1 MKGPATLYNEVALP
15 PLVDFYRVDD
25 LLSEEERLVR
35 ATIGR
40 FVDERFLPV
49 VADHY
54 ERGTF
59 PAEMVPE
66 LAKLGVFGMHLH
78 GYGAAGMSN
87 IMYGLACQE
96 LERGDSGLRSFVS
109 VQGSLCMFPIHR
121 YGSEEQKTRWLPLM
135 AKGEVIGCFGLT
147 EPEFGSNP
155 AGMATRARHD
165 GDDWVLNGTKR
176 WITNGNVA
184 DLAIIWARTE
194 DGIRGFLVEK
204 GTKGFEARQIHH
216 KLSMRASVTS
226 ELILD
231 NCRIPASS
239 ELPGARGLKGPL
251 ACLNEAR
258 FGIVWGVLGAAIACY
273 QSALEYAK
281 ARVQFDKP
289 IAGYQLTQEKLVN
302 MLTEITKGQLLALQL
317 GRLKDQGKAS
327 ATQIS
332 MAKMNNAREALRIAR
347 EARSILGANGISLEY
362 PVMRHMANL
371 ETVVTYEGTSEIHM
385 LAIGEEIT
393 GLAAFK

>member
-1 MKGPATLYNEVALP
+1 LSE
-15 PLVDFYRVDD
+15 LVDFYRVDD
-25 LLSEEERLVR
+25 LLTEEERLVR
-35 ATIGR
+35 STVAR
-40 FVDERFLPV
+40 FVDQRFLPI

-54 ERGTF
+54 ERATF
-59 PAEMVPE
+59 PLEIVPE
-66 LAKLGVFGMHLH
+66 LARLGVFGMHLQ

-87 IMYGLACQE
+87 VMYGLACQE

-121 YGSEEQKTRWLPLM
+121 YGSEEQKQRWLPFM

-155 AGMATRARHD
+155 AGMATRARKD
-165 GDDWVLNGTKR
+165 GDDWVITGTKR

-184 DLAIIWARTE
+184 HLAIVWARTE
-194 DGIRGFLVEK
+194 QGIRGFLVET
-204 GTKGFEARQIHH
+204 GTRGFQAREIHH

-231 NCRIPASS
+231 EVRIPARN
-239 ELPGARGLKGPL
+239 ELPGAQGLKAPL
-251 ACLNEAR
+251 SCLNEAR
-258 FGIVWGVLGAAIACY
+258 YGIVWGVLGAAIACY
-273 QSALEYAK
+273 RSALEYAK
-281 ARVQFDKP
+281 ARVQFDRP
-289 IAGYQLTQEKLVN
+289 IAAYQLTQEKLVN

-317 GRLKDQGKAS
+317 GRLKDQGKAT

-332 MAKMNNAREALRIAR
+332 MAKMNNVREALQVAR
-347 EARSILGANGISLEY
+347 EARTILGANGISLEY
-362 PVMRHMANL
+362 PVMRHMNNL
-371 ETVVTYEGTSEIHM
+371 ETVLTYEGTNEIHM

-393 GLAAFK
+393 GLSAFK

>member
-1 MKGPATLYNEVALP
+1 MP

-40 FVDERFLPV
+40 SVDERFLPV

-226 ELILD
+226 ELILG

>member
-1 MKGPATLYNEVALP
+1 M
-15 PLVDFYRVDD
+15 DFYRTDD
-25 LLSEEERLVR
+25 LLNEEERLVR
-35 ATIGR
+35 STVGR
-40 FVDERFLPV
+40 FVDQRFLPII
-49 VADHY
+49 ADHY
-54 ERGTF
+54 ERATF
-59 PAEMVPE
+59 PVEIVPE
-66 LAKLGVFGMHLH
+66 LAHLGVFGMHLH

-87 IMYGLACQE
+87 VMYGLACQE

-121 YGSEEQKTRWLPLM
+121 YGSEEQKQRWLPRM
-135 AKGEVIGCFGLT
+135 AAGEVIGCFGLT

-155 AGMATRARHD
+155 AGMATRARRD
-165 GDDWVLNGTKR
+165 GKDWILSGTKR

-184 DLAIIWARTE
+184 DLAIVWARTE
-194 DGIRGFLVEK
+194 QGIRGFLVEK

-231 NCRIPASS
+231 DCRIPAGN
-239 ELPGARGLKGPL
+239 ELPEAQGLKAPL
-251 ACLNEAR
+251 SCLNEAR
-258 FGIVWGVLGAAIACY
+258 YEIVWGVLGAAIACY
-273 QSALEYAK
+273 RSALGYSM
-281 ARVQFDKP
+281 ARVQFDRP

-317 GRLKDQGKAS
+317 GRLKDRGSAT

-332 MAKMNNAREALRIAR
+332 MAKLNNVREALNIAR
-347 EARSILGANGISLEY
+347 EARTILGANGISLEY
-362 PVMRHMANL
+362 PVMRHMNNL
-371 ETVVTYEGTSEIHM
+371 ETVLTYEGTSEIHM

-393 GLAAFK
+393 GLSAFK

>member
-1 MKGPATLYNEVALP
+1 LAEP
-15 PLVDFYRVDD
+15 VDFYRIDD
-25 LLSEEERLVR
+25 LLTDEERLVR
-35 ATIGR
+35 STVSR

-54 ERGTF
+54 ERASF
-59 PAEMVPE
+59 PMEIVPE
-66 LAKLGVFGMHLH
+66 LAKLGVFGMHLQ

-87 IMYGLACQE
+87 VMYGLACQE

-121 YGSEEQKTRWLPLM
+121 YGSEEQKQRWLPFM
-135 AKGEVIGCFGLT
+135 ARGEVIGCFGLT

-155 AGMATRARHD
+155 AGMATRARRD
-165 GDDWVLNGTKR
+165 GGDWVINGTKR

-184 DLAIIWARTE
+184 HLAIVWARTE
-194 DGIRGFLVEK
+194 DGIRGFLVET
-204 GTKGFEARQIHH
+204 GTKGFQAREIHH

-231 NCRIPASS
+231 DVRVPARN
-239 ELPGARGLKGPL
+239 ELPGAQGLKAPL
-251 ACLNEAR
+251 SCLNEAR
-258 FGIVWGVLGAAIACY
+258 YGIVWGCLGAAIACY
-273 QSALEYAK
+273 RSALDYAK
-281 ARVQFDKP
+281 ARVQFDRP
-289 IAGYQLTQEKLVN
+289 IAAYQLTQEKLVN

-317 GRLKDQGKAS
+317 GRLKDQGKVT

-332 MAKMNNAREALRIAR
+332 MAKLNNVREALQIAR
-347 EARSILGANGISLEY
+347 EARTILGANGISLEY
-362 PVMRHMANL
+362 PVMRHMNNL
-371 ETVVTYEGTSEIHM
+371 ETVLTYEGTSEIHM

-393 GLAAFK
+393 GLSAFK

>member
-1 MKGPATLYNEVALP
+1 LSDTI
-15 PLVDFYRVDD
+15 DFYRIDD
-25 LLSEEERLVR
+25 LLTEEERLVR
-35 ATIGR
+35 STVSR
-40 FVDERFLPV
+40 FVDDRFLPI

-54 ERGTF
+54 ERALF
-59 PAEMVPE
+59 PMEIVPD
-66 LAKLGVFGMHLH
+66 LARLGVFGMHLQ

-87 IMYGLACQE
+87 VMYGLACQE

-121 YGSEEQKTRWLPLM
+121 YGSDEQKQRWLPFM
-135 AKGEVIGCFGLT
+135 ARGEVIGCFGLT

-155 AGMATRARHD
+155 AGMTTRARRD
-165 GDDWVLNGTKR
+165 GDDWVINGTKR

-184 DLAIIWARTE
+184 HLAIVWARTD
-194 DGIRGFLVEK
+194 DGIRGFLVET
-204 GTKGFEARQIHH
+204 GTKGFQAREIHH

-231 NCRIPASS
+231 DVRVPARN
-239 ELPGARGLKGPL
+239 ELPGAQGLKAPL
-251 ACLNEAR
+251 SCLNEAR
-258 FGIVWGVLGAAIACY
+258 YGIVWGALGAAIACY
-273 QSALEYAK
+273 RSALEYAK
-281 ARVQFDKP
+281 ARVQFDRP

-317 GRLKDQGKAS
+317 GRLKDQGKAT

-332 MAKMNNAREALRIAR
+332 MAKLNNVREALRIAR
-347 EARSILGANGISLEY
+347 EARTILGANGISLEY
-362 PVMRHMANL
+362 PVMRHMNNL
-371 ETVVTYEGTSEIHM
+371 ETVLTYEGTSEIHM

-393 GLAAFK
+393 GLGAFK

>member
-1 MKGPATLYNEVALP
+1 LP
-15 PLVDFYRVDD
+15 ESIDFYRVDD
-25 LLSEEERLVR
+25 LLNEEERLVR
-35 ATIGR
+35 STIGR
-40 FVDERFLPV
+40 FVDERFLPA
-49 VADHY
+49 VAEHY

-59 PAEMVPE
+59 PLEVVPE
-66 LAKLGVFGMHLH
+66 LARLGVFGMHLQ
-78 GYGAAGMSN
+78 GYGAAGLSN
-87 IMYGLACQE
+87 VMYGLACQE

-121 YGSEEQKTRWLPLM
+121 YGSEEQKQRWLPFM
-135 AKGEVIGCFGLT
+135 ARGEVIGCFGLT

-155 AGMATRARHD
+155 AGMTTRARRD
-165 GDDWVLNGTKR
+165 GDDWVISGTKR

-184 DLAIIWARTE
+184 HLAIVWARTE
-194 DGIRGFLVEK
+194 QGIRGFLIET
-204 GTKGFEARQIHH
+204 GTRGFQAREIHH

-231 NCRIPASS
+231 EVRVPARD
-239 ELPGARGLKGPL
+239 ELPGAQGLKAPL
-251 ACLNEAR
+251 SCLNEAR
-258 FGIVWGVLGAAIACY
+258 YGITWGVLGAAIACY
-273 QSALEYAK
+273 RSALEYAK

-332 MAKMNNAREALRIAR
+332 MAKLNNVREALRIAR
-347 EARSILGANGISLEY
+347 EARTILGANGISLEY
-362 PVMRHMANL
+362 PVMRHMNNL
-371 ETVVTYEGTSEIHM
+371 ETVLTYEGTSEIHM

-393 GLAAFK
+393 GIAAFK

>member
-1 MKGPATLYNEVALP
+1 VTQPYNGFALP
-15 PLVDFYRVDD
+15 ELVDFYRTED
-25 LLSEEERLVR
+25 LLTEEERLVR
-35 ATIGR
+35 STVGK
-40 FVDERFLPV
+40 FVDQRFLPII
-49 VADHY
+49 ADHY
-54 ERGTF
+54 ERATF
-59 PAEMVPE
+59 PMEIVPE
-66 LAKLGVFGMHLH
+66 LARLGVFGMHLH

-87 IMYGLACQE
+87 VMYGLACQE

-121 YGSEEQKTRWLPLM
+121 FGSEEQKQRWLPRM
-135 AKGEVIGCFGLT
+135 AAGEVIGCFGLT

-155 AGMATRARHD
+155 AGMATRARRD
-165 GDDWVLNGTKR
+165 GKDWILNGTKR

-184 DLAIIWARTE
+184 DLAIVWARSE
-194 DGIRGFLVEK
+194 QGIRGFLVEK

-231 NCRIPASS
+231 DVRVPGGS
-239 ELPGARGLKGPL
+239 ELPDAQGLKAPL
-251 ACLNEAR
+251 SCLNEAR
-258 FGIVWGVLGAAIACY
+258 YGIVWGVLGAAIACY
-273 QSALEYAK
+273 RSALGYSM
-281 ARVQFDKP
+281 ARVQFDRP

-317 GRLKDQGKAS
+317 GRMKDEGKAT

-332 MAKMNNAREALRIAR
+332 MAKLNNVREALQIAR
-347 EARSILGANGISLEY
+347 EARTILGANGISLEY
-362 PVMRHMANL
+362 PVMRHMNNL
-371 ETVVTYEGTSEIHM
+371 ETVLTYEGTSEIHM

-393 GLAAFK
+393 GFSAFK

>member
-1 MKGPATLYNEVALP
+1 LP
-15 PLVDFYRVDD
+15 ETVDFFRLDD

-35 ATIGR
+35 STVGR

-49 VADHY
+49 VAEHY
-54 ERGTF
+54 ERGGF
-59 PAEMVPE
+59 PMEIVPE
-66 LAKLGVFGMHLH
+66 LARLGVFGMHLH

-87 IMYGLACQE
+87 VMYGLACQE

-109 VQGSLCMFPIHR
+109 VQGSLCMFPIYR
-121 YGSEEQKTRWLPLM
+121 YGSEEQKQTWLPAM

-155 AGMATRARHD
+155 AGMATRARRD
-165 GDDWVLNGTKR
+165 GDDWIINGSKR
-176 WITNGNVA
+176 WITNGNLA
-184 DLAIIWARTE
+184 QLAIVWARTE
-194 DGIRGFLVEK
+194 QGIRGFLVET
-204 GTKGFEARQIHH
+204 GTKGFEAREIHH

-231 NCRIPASS
+231 DVRVPACNQ
-239 ELPGARGLKGPL
+239 LPEAQGLKAPL
-251 ACLNEAR
+251 SCLNEAR

-273 QSALEYAK
+273 RSAVDYAR

-289 IAGYQLTQEKLVN
+289 IAAYQLTQEKLVN
-302 MLTEITKGQLLALQL
+302 MLTEITKAQLLALQL
-317 GRLKDQGKAS
+317 GRLKDQGKATS
-327 ATQIS
+327 THIS
-332 MAKMNNAREALRIAR
+332 MGKLNNVREALKIAR

-362 PVMRHMANL
+362 PVMRHMNNL
-371 ETVVTYEGTSEIHM
+371 ETVLTYEGTSEIHM

>member
-1 MKGPATLYNEVALP
+1 MPEI
-15 PLVDFYRVDD
+15 VDFYRIDN

-35 ATIGR
+35 STIGR
-40 FVDERFLPV
+40 FVDERFLPI
-49 VADHY
+49 VAEHY

-59 PAEMVPE
+59 PTEIVPE
-66 LAKLGVFGMHLH
+66 LAELGVFGMHLH

-87 IMYGLACQE
+87 VMYGLACQE

-121 YGSEEQKTRWLPLM
+121 YGSDEQKAQWLPRM

-155 AGMATRARHD
+155 AGMATRARRD
-165 GDDWVLNGTKR
+165 GDDWIINGSKR
-176 WITNGNVA
+176 WITNGNLA
-184 DLAIIWARTE
+184 QLAIVWARTE
-194 DGIRGFLVEK
+194 QGIRGFLVEK
-204 GTKGFEARQIHH
+204 GTKGFSAREIHH

-226 ELILD
+226 ELVLED
-231 NCRIPASS
+231 VRVPACNQ
-239 ELPGARGLKGPL
+239 LPQAEGLKAPL
-251 ACLNEAR
+251 SCLNEAR
-258 FGIVWGVLGAAIACY
+258 YGIVWGVLGAAIACY
-273 QSALEYAK
+273 RSALEYAK
-281 ARVQFDKP
+281 SRVQFDKP

-317 GRLKDQGKAS
+317 GRLKDQGKAT
-327 ATQIS
+327 AAQIS
-332 MAKMNNAREALRIAR
+332 MGKLNNVREALAIAR

-362 PVMRHMANL
+362 PVMRHMNNL
-371 ETVVTYEGTSEIHM
+371 ETVLTYEGTNEIHM

-393 GLAAFK
+393 GQAAFK

>member
-1 MKGPATLYNEVALP
+1 MEAPATLYNEGALP
-15 PLVDFYRVDD
+15 PLTDFYRVDD
-25 LLSEEERLVR
+25 LLNEEERLVR
-35 ATIGR
+35 STIGR
-40 FVDERFLPV
+40 FVDQRFLPV
-49 VADHY
+49 VAEHY

-59 PAEMVPE
+59 PADLVPE

-78 GYGAAGMSN
+78 GYGAAGLSN
-87 IMYGLACQE
+87 VMYGLACQE

-109 VQGSLCMFPIHR
+109 VQGSLCMFPINR
-121 YGSEEQKTRWLPLM
+121 YGSEEQKARWLPGM

-155 AGMATRARHD
+155 AGMASRARRD
-165 GDDWVLNGTKR
+165 GSDWVLNGTKR

-184 DLAIIWARTE
+184 DLAIVWARTDE
-194 DGIRGFLVEK
+194 GIRGFLVEK

-231 NCRIPASS
+231 DCRIPAAN

-251 ACLNEAR
+251 SCLNEAR

-273 QSALEYAK
+273 QSALDYAK

-317 GRLKDQGKAS
+317 GRLKDEGKAT

-332 MAKMNNAREALRIAR
+332 MAKLNNVREALTIAR
-347 EARSILGANGISLEY
+347 DARSILGGNGISLEY

-371 ETVVTYEGTSEIHM
+371 ETVLTYEGTSEIHM
-385 LAIGEEIT
+385 LAVGEEIT
-393 GLAAFK
+393 GIPAFK

>member
-1 MKGPATLYNEVALP
+1 M
-15 PLVDFYRVDD
+15 DFYRTDE
-25 LLSEEERLVR
+25 LLTEEERLVR
-35 ATIGR
+35 STVGR
-40 FVDERFLPV
+40 FVDQRFLPI
-49 VADHY
+49 VAEHY
-54 ERGTF
+54 ERATF
-59 PAEMVPE
+59 PLEIVPE
-66 LAKLGVFGMHLH
+66 LARLGVFGMHLK

-87 IMYGLACQE
+87 VMYGLACQE

-121 YGSEEQKTRWLPLM
+121 FGSEEQKERWLPPM

-155 AGMATRARHD
+155 AGMATRARRD
-165 GDDWVLNGTKR
+165 GEDWILNGTKR

-184 DLAIIWARTE
+184 GLAIVWARTE
-194 DGIRGFLVEK
+194 QGIRGFLVEK
-204 GTKGFEARQIHH
+204 GTRGFEAREIHH

-231 NCRIPASS
+231 DCRIPAGN
-239 ELPGARGLKGPL
+239 ELPEAQGLKAPL
-251 ACLNEAR
+251 SCLNEAR
-258 FGIVWGVLGAAIACY
+258 YGIVWGVLGAAIACY
-273 QSALEYAK
+273 RSALDYGK
-281 ARVQFDKP
+281 ARVQFDRP

-317 GRLKDQGKAS
+317 GRLKDQGKAT

-332 MAKMNNAREALRIAR
+332 MAKLNNVREALQIAR
-347 EARSILGANGISLEY
+347 DARTILGANGISLEY
-362 PVMRHMANL
+362 PVMRHMNNL
-371 ETVVTYEGTSEIHM
+371 ETVLTYEGTSEIHM

-393 GLAAFK
+393 GLSAFK

>member
-1 MKGPATLYNEVALP
+1 LAET
-15 PLVDFYRVDD
+15 VDFFRVDS

-35 ATIGR
+35 STVGR
-40 FVDERFLPV
+40 FVDERFLPL
-49 VADHY
+49 VAEHY

-59 PAEMVPE
+59 PIEIVPE
-66 LAKLGVFGMHLH
+66 LARLGVFGMHLH

-87 IMYGLACQE
+87 VMYGLASQE

-121 YGSEEQKTRWLPLM
+121 YGSEEQKTRWLPAM

-155 AGMATRARHD
+155 AGMATRARRD
-165 GDDWVLNGTKR
+165 GDDWIISGTKR

-184 DLAIIWARTE
+184 QLAIVWARTE
-194 DGIRGFLVEK
+194 QGIRGFLVEK
-204 GTKGFEARQIHH
+204 GTKGFEAREIHH

-231 NCRIPASS
+231 DVRVPACNQ
-239 ELPGARGLKGPL
+239 LPQAEGLKAPL
-251 ACLNEAR
+251 SCLNEAR
-258 FGIVWGVLGAAIACY
+258 YGIVWGVLGAAIACY
-273 QSALEYAK
+273 RSALDYAK
-281 ARVQFDKP
+281 SRVQFDRP
-289 IAGYQLTQEKLVN
+289 IAAYQLTQEKLVY

-317 GRLKDQGKAS
+317 GRLKDEGKAS

-332 MAKMNNAREALRIAR
+332 MGKLNNVRQALAIAR
-347 EARSILGANGISLEY
+347 EARGILGANGISLEY
-362 PVMRHMANL
+362 PVMRHMNNL
-371 ETVVTYEGTSEIHM
+371 ETVFTYEGTNEIHL

-393 GLAAFK
+393 GYSAFK

>member
-1 MKGPATLYNEVALP
+1 M
-15 PLVDFYRVDD
+15 DFYRTDD
-25 LLSEEERLVR
+25 LLTEEERLVR
-35 ATIGR
+35 STVGR
-40 FVDERFLPV
+40 FVDQRFLPV
-49 VADHY
+49 IAEHY
-54 ERGTF
+54 ERATF
-59 PAEMVPE
+59 PVEIVPE
-66 LAKLGVFGMHLH
+66 LAKLGVFGMQLH

-87 IMYGLACQE
+87 VMYGLACQE

-121 YGSEEQKTRWLPLM
+121 YGSEEQKQRWLPRM
-135 AKGEVIGCFGLT
+135 AAGEVIGCFGLT

-155 AGMATRARHD
+155 AGMATRARRE
-165 GDDWVLNGTKR
+165 GKDWILNGTKR

-184 DLAIIWARTE
+184 DLAIVWARSE
-194 DGIRGFLVEK
+194 QGIRGFLVEK
-204 GTKGFEARQIHH
+204 GTRGFEARQIHH

-231 NCRIPASS
+231 DCRIPAGN
-239 ELPGARGLKGPL
+239 ELPEAQGLKAPL
-251 ACLNEAR
+251 SCLNEAR
-258 FGIVWGVLGAAIACY
+258 YGIVWGVLGAAIACY
-273 QSALEYAK
+273 RSALEYGK
-281 ARVQFDKP
+281 ARVQFDRP

-317 GRLKDQGKAS
+317 GRLKDEGKAT

-332 MAKMNNAREALRIAR
+332 MAKLNNVREALQIAR
-347 EARSILGANGISLEY
+347 EARTILGANGISLEY
-362 PVMRHMANL
+362 PVMRHMSNL
-371 ETVVTYEGTSEIHM
+371 ETVLTYEGTSEIHM

>member
-1 MKGPATLYNEVALP
+1 M
-15 PLVDFYRVDD
+15 DFYRTDD
-25 LLSEEERLVR
+25 LLTEEERLVR
-35 ATIGR
+35 STVGR
-40 FVDERFLPV
+40 FVDQRFLPLI
-49 VADHY
+49 AEHY
-54 ERGTF
+54 ERATF
-59 PAEMVPE
+59 PVEIVPE

-87 IMYGLACQE
+87 VMYGLACQE

-121 YGSEEQKTRWLPLM
+121 YGSEEQKQRWLPKM
-135 AKGEVIGCFGLT
+135 AVGEVIGCFGLT

-155 AGMATRARHD
+155 AGMATRARRE
-165 GDDWVLNGTKR
+165 GKDWILNGTKR

-184 DLAIIWARTE
+184 DLAIVWARSE
-194 DGIRGFLVEK
+194 QGIRGFLVEK
-204 GTKGFEARQIHH
+204 GTRGFEARQIHH

-231 NCRIPASS
+231 DCRIPAGN
-239 ELPGARGLKGPL
+239 ELPEAQGLKAPL
-251 ACLNEAR
+251 SCLNEAR
-258 FGIVWGVLGAAIACY
+258 YGIVWGVLGAAIACY
-273 QSALEYAK
+273 RSALEYGK
-281 ARVQFDKP
+281 ARVQFDRP

-317 GRLKDQGKAS
+317 GRLKDEGKAT

-332 MAKMNNAREALRIAR
+332 MAKLNNVREALQIAR
-347 EARSILGANGISLEY
+347 EARTILGANGISLEY
-362 PVMRHMANL
+362 PVMRHMSNL
-371 ETVVTYEGTSEIHM
+371 ETVLTYEGTSEIHM